1 MTRKL
6 LPLLA
11 AGVLTLPTFGAVVY
25 DEAIDGPLSND
36 RANPTVLTLS
46 AGSNQILGFNGSPD
60 PRDYVTFEIPVNF
73 VLSSI
78 TLLDTAIG
86 NIGFLGLE
94 AGGEITLAPVPP
106 PANAAGL
113 LGWWHYQPAD
123 IGTDLLAKMSVPAAG
138 SSGFS
143 LPLGPGTYSLW
154 IQDTSTPEP
163 PATAFRYGL
172 DLQLTPVPEPSA
184 AQFAL
189 LSLTGLGLLGK
200 YRRKLR

>member
-1 MTRKL
+1 MTQKL

-11 AGVLTLPTFGAVVY
+11 AGVLTLPAFGAVVY

-36 RANPTVLTLS
+36 WTAPTGLTLS
-46 AGSNQILGFNGSPD
+46 AGSNEIFGFNGSPD

-86 NIGFLGLE
+86 NIGFLALQ
-94 AGGEITLAPVPP
+94 AGGEITLPPVPP
-106 PANAAGL
+106 PASAAGL
-113 LGWWHYQPAD
+113 LGWWHYQSAD
-123 IGTDLLAKMSVPAAG
+123 IGTDLLAKMSVSVAG

-154 IQDTSTPEP
+154 IQDTSLPEP

-172 DLQLTPVPEPSA
+172 DLQLTPVPEPST
-184 AQFAL
+184 AQLVL